1 MGEGMKQ
8 PRLWLVVFFLFVFG
22 MWVSSLLNFQ
32 SLAQPVFRGGNQLV
46 ETWRFREMDTAVSMH
61 FMMMYPTELEREA
74 QALLDVAERVYNDF
88 ARKNASVSDKPIPLV
103 LFSEQTD
110 MQERFGWEHAR
121 SATGVYY
128 GGVIY
133 LLSSE
138 DWPNADV
145 PPLDEE
151 TAWKQYVYA
160 QGPLAH
166 ELAHYYLDQVAN
178 GNFPR
183 WFTEAFAQ
191 WVEYELLGYE
201 WLVPH
206 NVLYEASLYS
216 YDELRHSFDQLEN
229 QALAYRQS
237 FMFYRYMLE
246 AYGSEKMDELHAQ
259 IADRVPFSRAW
270 QAVYDTDERQLFKEW
285 KTKVTQ
291 ESIR

>member
-1 MGEGMKQ
+1 
-8 PRLWLVVFFLFVFG
+8 
-22 MWVSSLLNFQ
+22 
-32 SLAQPVFRGGNQLV
+32 
-46 ETWRFREMDTAVSMH
+46 MH
-61 FMMMYPTELEREA
+61 FTMMHPTERKREA
-74 QALLDVAERVYNDF
+74 QVLLEVAERVYDEF
-88 ARKNASVSDKPIPLV
+88 AKKYAPVSDKPIPLV
-103 LFSEQTD
+103 LFPELTD
-110 MQERFGWEHAR
+110 MQERFGWEHVR

-133 LLSSE
+133 LLSPE
-138 DWPNADV
+138 DWPNTDV

-151 TAWKQYVYA
+151 TAWKQHVYA
-160 QGPLAH
+160 RGPLAH

-191 WVEYELLGYE
+191 WVEYELHGYE

-216 YDELRHSFDQLEN
+216 YDELEHSFDQLEN

-246 AYGSEKMDELHAQ
+246 VHGSEKMDDFLTQ

-270 QAVYDTDERQLFKEW
+270 QIVYDMDEQQLFAEW
-285 KTKVTQ
+285 KTKVNQ